1 MSDYKIPRHLSLKTR
16 RFCAQILE
24 NFDLEPHHFEI
35 LCRTAEAMDRA
46 DAARDL
52 VAKEGMTVVDRY
64 GTPKSH
70 PAVNIER
77 DARVAVLRGLREL
90 GLDVDTSDA
99 PRAPRTRDY
108 GRRAA

>member
-1 MSDYKIPRHLSLKTR
+1 MSNHKIPRHLSTKTR
-16 RFCAQILE
+16 KFAARIIE
-24 NFDLEPHHFEI
+24 DFDLEPHHFEI

-52 VAKEGMTVVDRY
+52 VAKEGLTVVDRY
-64 GTPKSH
+64 GTPKAH
-70 PAVNIER
+70 PAVAIER

-90 GLDVDTSDA
+90 GLDVDASEA